1 METGSET
8 GRETVVAILQ
18 CDRTVKEADR
28 LRIREWLKVRLGVE
42 EVEVIVNTGK
52 R

>member
-1 METGSET
+1 MEAGSES

-28 LRIREWLKVRLGVE
+28 LRIRDWLKVRLGVE
-42 EVEVIVNTGK
+42 DVEVIVNTVK
-52 R
+52 K